1 MWSCLNSTSSILS
14 QINQTYVTLIPEVK
28 NLELVT
34 KFRHIN
40 LRNVIYKL
48 LSKVLTNRLKKVLS
62 LIILMSQSA
71 FVSEH
76 LIIDNILVN
85 FETLHHIKIQN
96 IRRKW
101 FITVKLD
108 MNKAYD
114 MVEWVF
120 LKQIMRQL
128 SFHDKSITL
137 MIECISIVSYSIM
150 VNEELKGLIKC
161 LGD

>member
-1 MWSCLNSTSSILS
+1 M
-14 QINQTYVTLIPEVK
+14 
-28 NLELVT
+28 
-34 KFRHIN
+34 
-40 LRNVIYKL
+40 L
-48 LSKVLTNRLKKVLS
+48 LSFPKWKTLSWWLSLDISIYVMLFRNWSQRSLANRLKKVLS
-62 LIILMSQSA
+62 LIILMSQIA
-71 FVSEH
+71 FVLENW
-76 LIIDNILVN
+76 ITDNILVN
-85 FETLHHIKIQN
+85 FETLHHMKIHN

-108 MNKAYD
+108 TNKTYD

-150 VNEELKGLIKC
+150 VNEELKGLINY

>member
-1 MWSCLNSTSSILS
+1 MWSCLNSTSSILG
-14 QINQTYVTLIPEVK
+14 QINQTYVTLIPEAK

-71 FVSEH
+71 FISEH

-101 FITVKLD
+101 FIIVKLD

-150 VNEELKGLIKC
+150 VNEELKGLINC
-161 LGD
+161 LRD

>member
-1 MWSCLNSTSSILS
+1 M
-14 QINQTYVTLIPEVK
+14 K

-108 MNKAYD
+108 MNKAYY

>member
-1 MWSCLNSTSSILS
+1 M
-14 QINQTYVTLIPEVK
+14 K

-40 LRNVIYKL
+40 LCNAIYKL
-48 LSKVLTNRLKKVLS
+48 LSKVLANRLKKVLS

-108 MNKAYD
+108 MNKAYY

-137 MIECISIVSYSIM
+137 MIECISIVSYCIM
-150 VNEELKGLIKC
+150 VNEELKGLINC